1 MNWELLNLLGTA
13 AFAITGALVGIEERY
28 DLLGVF
34 VLGFVTAF
42 AGGIIKNLLIG
53 VPPTV
58 LWTQGIL
65 LIVALVAVAV
75 TVLLPANWTARWRRP
90 VLFFD
95 ALGLAAFSI
104 QAALQARELRLPMS
118 AVLVAAVL
126 TGVGGGVVRDVL
138 SGRKPLVFRDEV
150 YAVWALLA
158 GLVVWLGWA
167 ASPVGGWALF
177 AAVVVLRMASVR
189 WHWRLPRPPFW
200 GSRPA
205 GPRASGDGIARG
217 RSANSPTE
225 HGADG

>member
-1 MNWELLNLLGTA
+1 MNWELLNLVGTA

-34 VLGFVTAF
+34 VLGLVTAF

-58 LWTQGIL
+58 LWQQGGL
-65 LIVALVAVAV
+65 LVAALLAVAV
-75 TVLLPANWTARWRRP
+75 TVLLPASWLARWRRP

-95 ALGLAAFSI
+95 ALGLAAFAI
-104 QAALQARELRLPMS
+104 QAALQAQALRLPGS
-118 AVLVAAVL
+118 AMLVAAVL

-167 ASPVGGWALF
+167 ATPVGGWALF
-177 AAVVVLRMASVR
+177 AAIVVLRMASVR

-200 GSRPA
+200 GSARHAEQPIDTPPA
-205 GPRASGDGIARG
+205 QAGGFSENA
-217 RSANSPTE
+217 
-225 HGADG
+225 HGNPSR